1 MIIKSMSRSSK
12 SFAQLLKYLDKDE
25 SLDKYVWNMYANKY
39 NNKELSKEFLENAK
53 YLDKSRGKVYLYHEV
68 IALKNI
74 DIKQA
79 QNILYELANEYINL
93 RAKNHLVFGAIHN
106 DTNNPHIHLII
117 SANEIEGL
125 KRIRLAKKEF
135 AQIQTKLENF
145 KNKHFKELEQTHI
158 YEQENISKSKTKRVE
173 QEMKHKR
180 QKLSKKELL
189 KQDLQDIFEK
199 SQSMSA
205 LENSL
210 KNKGYELY
218 IRGSTLGVIFES
230 KKYRLKTLGLEQ
242 EYKNT
247 LSKIHKIELRKERR
261 AEFKNSKTR
270 DFEQGRSL

>member
-230 KKYRLKTLGLEQ
+230 KKYRLKTLGIEQ

-247 LSKIHKIELRKERR
+247 LSKINKIEARKERR

>member
-1 MIIKSMSRSSK
+1 MSRSSK